1 MRGTRLFLLRHGTTD
16 ANVSGLFLG
25 ATDAA
30 LSAQGRTEAT
40 KLGRRLSEQDFASI
54 ICSDL
59 QRARDTAVAVAMHH
73 PNVELQVDA
82 RIREMHLGD
91 LEGVPA
97 KEAQAAH
104 PELMMQWFA
113 DPGSTR
119 MPGEQAESLGEVQTR
134 AWAAIE
140 EFAQANSGQTIA
152 AVSHTFC
159 ILSTLC
165 HVLGMPLTQFRRMFI
180 HRASIT
186 EIVWDKHGPVLR
198 RFNDVAHLE

>member
-1 MRGTRLFLLRHGTTD
+1 
-16 ANVSGLFLG
+16 VSGLFLG

-30 LSAQGRTEAT
+30 LSAQGRAEAN
-40 KLGRRLSEQDFASI
+40 KLGNRLAGQDIAGI

-73 PNVELQVDA
+73 PNLELQVDA

-104 PELMMQWFA
+104 PELMKQWFD
-113 DPGSTR
+113 DPGNTR
-119 MPGEQAESLGEVQTR
+119 MPGEHAESLGEVQTR
-134 AWAAIE
+134 AWTAIE
-140 EFAQANSGQTIA
+140 DFAKANSGQTIA